1 MEPQTKPSQTIL
13 FNGAYVGLQVCW
25 WKVTRVGLQVCL
37 WKVTRMRAADVRPR
51 LSLYEGSRP

>member
-1 MEPQTKPSQTIL
+1 MEPQTKPSKTIL
-13 FNGAYVGLQVCW
+13 FNGAY
-25 WKVTRVGLQVCL
+25 VGLQVCL